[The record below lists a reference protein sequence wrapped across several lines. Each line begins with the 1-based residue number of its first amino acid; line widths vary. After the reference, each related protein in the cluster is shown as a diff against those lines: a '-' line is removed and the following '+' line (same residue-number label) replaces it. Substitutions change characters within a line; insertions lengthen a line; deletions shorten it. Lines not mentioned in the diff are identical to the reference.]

1 MRIEVRVKTKAKKEF
16 VKKVGE
22 NKFKVAVSEAP
33 EKGKAN
39 KAVIK
44 ALANHF
50 DLPQIDIEIRGGRT
64 SNNKTIEI
72 HART

>member
-1 MRIEVRVKTKAKKEF
+1 MKLTVRVKTRAKKEF

-22 NKFKVAVSEAP
+22 NEFEVAVSEAP
-33 EKGKAN
+33 EKGRAN

-44 ALANHF
+44 ALANYF

-64 SNNKTIEI
+64 SNNKTIKI
-72 HART
+72 HA